1 MNEFDNLFT
10 DEDIA
15 TEGLFDKF
23 KNKNSKDSSGSKY
36 ANKKATK
43 EICDE
48 IKTDEDKILAA
59 RKKLM
64 ILSSQWFDKA
74 NKSPFLSGV
83 LDKYVKF
90 NNCAAGQL
98 SNTNDVL
105 DKNGNYPIHFAYFNI
120 YDIPDEYKKAAM
132 QELDDWKYMP
142 KE

>member
-23 KNKNSKDSSGSKY
+23 KNNNSKDSSGSKY
-36 ANKKATK
+36 ANKKVTK

-48 IKTDEDKILAA
+48 IKTDADKILAA

-105 DKNGNYPIHFAYFNI
+105 DKNGNYPIHFAY
-120 YDIPDEYKKAAM
+120 
-132 QELDDWKYMP
+132 
-142 KE
+142 